1 MDIDTVTRATAIW
14 QGTAAASGC
23 IEVDDY
29 LHAIDETFGA
39 VAAVLV

>member
-1 MDIDTVTRATAIW
+1 MDIDTVTTAIW

-29 LHAIDETFGA
+29 LHAVDETFGA